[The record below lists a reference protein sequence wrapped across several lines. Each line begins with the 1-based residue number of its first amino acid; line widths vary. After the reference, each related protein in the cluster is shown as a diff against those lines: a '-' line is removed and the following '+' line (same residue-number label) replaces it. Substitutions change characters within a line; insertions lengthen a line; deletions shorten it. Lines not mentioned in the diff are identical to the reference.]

1 MLSVVKKTVIAAATL
16 LPVAAFANDPGAAQA
31 ITMNMPAIDTASIGK
46 YLSFG
51 LAGLAAVG
59 AAKVAPNAVMWLW
72 SHVNSMIKR

>member
-1 MLSVVKKTVIAAATL
+1 MSSVIKKALIAGATL
-16 LPVAAFANDPGAAQA
+16 LPVAAFANDPVAAQT

-59 AAKVAPNAVMWLW
+59 AAKVAPNAVIWLW
-72 SHVNSMIKR
+72 NNVNSMIKR